1 MLLYKIII
9 YVVTKQ
15 YIFKLWSWEFE
26 MKDKYIVYFISR
38 TKKKMTDFIEKKLHE
53 NGMDDIITSSGN
65 ILTALYESNEKLTMS
80 KIAKIIGKD
89 KSTVTP
95 LVYKLLSLGY
105 IEKEKDEKD
114 KRITYIVLTEKGKQ
128 LESKFNSI
136 SSEVY
141 KTAYKNFSEE
151 EKEIFLKLLKKL
163 NNNFDN

>member
-1 MLLYKIII
+1 
-9 YVVTKQ
+9 
-15 YIFKLWSWEFE
+15 

-38 TKKKMTDFIEKKLHE
+38 TKKKMIEFIEKKLYE
-53 NGMDDIITSSGN
+53 NGMDDIVPSSGN
-65 ILTALYESNEKLTMS
+65 ILTALYEHNEKLTMS

-95 LVYKLLSLGY
+95 LVSKLLSLGY
-105 IEKEKDEKD
+105 IEKENDEKD

-128 LESKFNSI
+128 LESKFNAI